1 VSQMT
6 VYKWP
11 IKVSLAA
18 ASVTS
23 SWQQYH
29 HDYVTLANI
38 TIVTVLVYISVPS
51 HNHLCSSLATSMF
64 TKFSD
69 QCCSVY
75 NHFVPQSS
83 PVNKLT

>member
-1 VSQMT
+1 MT

-38 TIVTVLVYISVPS
+38 TIVTVLVYSVPS